1 MGSCCGAAKRGDGLA
16 SAKAANKGGANK
28 DFHDVPA
35 RALHV
40 QPVAF
45 DMIVPENAVAACG
58 GDGKLNVPPALN
70 NMSCTLFDASMHTV
84 RDMSMAPDR
93 NASFDPLAA
102 AINNM
107 SFTNSFKAVD
117 KSAVREFMTNV
128 ARLAEQGNGK
138 QSLLEESML
147 SPSIS
152 LDGNKSML
160 GSAATGNTITHE
172 DLTYIAGGATLQDR
186 VARLQEVESVLRQ
199 NIEGTWRVDSTLLQ
213 LACCQVVPTLRQR
226 RRPWSAAA
234 ATPAGSAAS
243 PGKVKGAYGASAPT
257 AHAKNTPTTLPTRQ
271 PVLVIHAPGV
281 LVDPSLSMAGSGTSR
296 SSAHLSDNIT
306 TNNKAG
312 REDFSPP
319 SSPNLNTSAA
329 GRKDAQLEMSVSRS
343 RLEPPPGAK
352 VEQYELLALTARDV
366 DAHTCPGAH
375 VENSTWDFL
384 STDKGASYLNE
395 GKCIFRFICSSLA
408 EVDQETKAIAEAI
421 INLSVFE
428 DEVTQNNTPKVD
440 MNNPA
445 DTSKYIAIMVK
456 TMYLLPGITV
466 GNISKDLMVSP
477 EYQKA
482 CQPSENKVQDCEF
495 EDTFRLTMTIVRF
508 IFSLTIQFRVSEIT
522 DPAVLQ
528 SLAVCDG
535 MVPAK
540 VLMLERTKRHIAKT
554 DATAK
559 VRSMLLY
566 YPVNDGVLVDNFT
579 IVLNTSLPRVVS
591 KIMNTFGSQG
601 ASQSVTTT
609 KLTRDY
615 MVKHYGDTR
624 AK

>member
-1 MGSCCGAAKRGDGLA
+1 
-16 SAKAANKGGANK
+16 
-28 DFHDVPA
+28 
-35 RALHV
+35 
-40 QPVAF
+40 
-45 DMIVPENAVAACG
+45 
-58 GDGKLNVPPALN
+58 
-70 NMSCTLFDASMHTV
+70 
-84 RDMSMAPDR
+84 
-93 NASFDPLAA
+93 
-102 AINNM
+102 
-107 SFTNSFKAVD
+107 
-117 KSAVREFMTNV
+117 
-128 ARLAEQGNGK
+128 
-138 QSLLEESML
+138 
-147 SPSIS
+147 
-152 LDGNKSML
+152 
-160 GSAATGNTITHE
+160 
-172 DLTYIAGGATLQDR
+172 
-186 VARLQEVESVLRQ
+186 
-199 NIEGTWRVDSTLLQ
+199 
-213 LACCQVVPTLRQR
+213 
-226 RRPWSAAA
+226 
-234 ATPAGSAAS
+234 
-243 PGKVKGAYGASAPT
+243 
-257 AHAKNTPTTLPTRQ
+257 
-271 PVLVIHAPGV
+271 
-281 LVDPSLSMAGSGTSR
+281 
-296 SSAHLSDNIT
+296 
-306 TNNKAG
+306 
-312 REDFSPP
+312 
-319 SSPNLNTSAA
+319 
-329 GRKDAQLEMSVSRS
+329 
-343 RLEPPPGAK
+343 
-352 VEQYELLALTARDV
+352 LTARDV